1 METKHDVIVN
11 NKRGVQ
17 FKFTVY
23 RKFTIIRGDSAT
35 GKTTLFQMVSDAASS
50 RMSGVTVSCDVP
62 VRPLNESGYL
72 RELQEES
79 GRIYVID
86 EDFGPLK
93 SMEFAKA
100 ATISDNCFLI
110 ITRESLSAIPYSY
123 KEIYGIKAS
132 GKFHSLERIF
142 PDYETLRD
150 ADAIVTEDEDSGYEY
165 YKTYFG
171 SKVSSSKG
179 NSNLSK
185 YGSDNTLLIG
195 DGCAIGAY
203 IQDLLLTGA
212 DLYLPESFEYMLLQK
227 DMFSRVAEVQQSI
240 RYPEEMIGTGYASPE
255 RYYTALLSQITQNTP
270 ARYSKTSLNEC
281 YVKDCCCKGTRCEF
295 FTREK
300 KLPEIPGKIQ

>member
-1 METKHDVIVN
+1 METKHDVIVT

-110 ITRESLSAIPYSY
+110 ITRESISAIPYSY
-123 KEIYGIKAS
+123 KEIMSLIHIYRDSARNRMS
-132 GKFHSLERIF
+132 GGRNLWNRPGSQQLSAWKQRGG
-142 PDYETLRD
+142 
-150 ADAIVTEDEDSGYEY
+150 DSGQL
-165 YKTYFG
+165 K
-171 SKVSSSKG
+171 
-179 NSNLSK
+179 
-185 YGSDNTLLIG
+185 
-195 DGCAIGAY
+195 
-203 IQDLLLTGA
+203 
-212 DLYLPESFEYMLLQK
+212 
-227 DMFSRVAEVQQSI
+227 
-240 RYPEEMIGTGYASPE
+240 
-255 RYYTALLSQITQNTP
+255 
-270 ARYSKTSLNEC
+270 
-281 YVKDCCCKGTRCEF
+281 
-295 FTREK
+295 
-300 KLPEIPGKIQ
+300 

>member
-1 METKHDVIVN
+1 M
-11 NKRGVQ
+11 
-17 FKFTVY
+17 
-23 RKFTIIRGDSAT
+23 
-35 GKTTLFQMVSDAASS
+35 
-50 RMSGVTVSCDVP
+50 
-62 VRPLNESGYL
+62 
-72 RELQEES
+72 
-79 GRIYVID
+79 
-86 EDFGPLK
+86 
-93 SMEFAKA
+93 
-100 ATISDNCFLI
+100 
-110 ITRESLSAIPYSY
+110 
-123 KEIYGIKAS
+123 
-132 GKFHSLERIF
+132 
-142 PDYETLRD
+142 RD

-212 DLYLPESFEYMLLQK
+212 DLYLPESFEYTLLQK